1 MVTVLIGSS
10 GHYDAPFPPG
20 ECVRRLND
28 ARDSGTFVGRA
39 DGAGFQLVIYGRT
52 AVRIR
57 GVFTPTATGSRV
69 DYRIDL
75 IPEVLWAVVLALAV
89 SIPIL
94 VGMAW
99 VGYVSWQT
107 LAFAFVIATAVLA
120 LNGWVSEWQARRLRD
135 LLGSALNALMP

>member
-1 MVTVLIGSS
+1 MLIGSS

-20 ECVRRLND
+20 ECVRRLNH

-39 DGAGFQLVIYGRT
+39 NSDGFQLVIYGRT

-57 GVFTPTATGSRV
+57 GVFTPTATGSLV
-69 DYRIDL
+69 DYRIEL
-75 IPEVLWAVVLALAV
+75 IPGVLWAVVLALAV

-94 VGMAW
+94 VGMVW
-99 VGYVSWQT
+99 VGYIPWQT
-107 LAFAFVIATAVLA
+107 LALAFVIATAVLA

-135 LLGSALNALMP
+135 HLGTALNAPMP